1 VEPEAASLL
10 RLVKHSIERAPEK
23 PVMYVFYGTD
33 FHSYDLPLPRYDHEQ
48 WALFHEESP
57 KNNYLLSHEESL
69 NLFNFTATFKMASDF
84 PLTSQYI
91 ESLSM
96 ITSKKFFQSTA
107 RKNELRLKRGFAPVM
122 YVQSSCEAPSDRDSF
137 VAELMKHIDVDS
149 YGRCLNNKHLPPHIA
164 EPVEGMIHDDFLSL
178 VGNYKFVLAMENAV
192 CDEYITEKLWRT
204 INVGA
209 VPVYYGSSKLSVASW
224 LPNGADSAIF
234 ISDFLDPT
242 KLAAELL
249 RIDADD
255 GAYESYL
262 LHKLSD
268 RVSNVALKKSLSRRK
283 WGVSL
288 DDVVEKGSFVSSFE
302 CFLCDRLHE
311 SLKDNFK
318 PKVDVKTSHY
328 DCPEPRPFPMSGNLS
343 SPHDDESPVKVWR
356 DAHLTSKFEGKALRE
371 LLKTHE
377 QLSQDQIMELAM
389 ELYSASSRA

>member
-1 VEPEAASLL
+1 MICLHAS
-10 RLVKHSIERAPEK
+10 P
-23 PVMYVFYGTD
+23 
-33 FHSYDLPLPRYDHEQ
+33 
-48 WALFHEESP
+48 
-57 KNNYLLSHEESL
+57 
-69 NLFNFTATFKMASDF
+69 FNFSF
-84 PLTSQYI
+84 PL
-91 ESLSM
+91 
-96 ITSKKFFQSTA
+96 
-107 RKNELRLKRGFAPVM
+107 
-122 YVQSSCEAPSDRDSF
+122 
-137 VAELMKHIDVDS
+137 
-149 YGRCLNNKHLPPHIA
+149 LPP
-164 EPVEGMIHDDFLSL
+164 SL
-178 VGNYKFVLAMENAV
+178 V
-192 CDEYITEKLWRT
+192 WRT

-356 DAHLTSKFEGKALRE
+356 DAHLISKFEGKALRE